1 MLPGSTI
8 PNRVEL
14 PVVADPG
21 TGDEDDAL
29 LVEASISA
37 ESQP

>member
-1 MLPGSTI
+1 MLPSFSI

-14 PVVADPG
+14 PVMDG
-21 TGDEDDAL
+21 TSTGDDEDAL